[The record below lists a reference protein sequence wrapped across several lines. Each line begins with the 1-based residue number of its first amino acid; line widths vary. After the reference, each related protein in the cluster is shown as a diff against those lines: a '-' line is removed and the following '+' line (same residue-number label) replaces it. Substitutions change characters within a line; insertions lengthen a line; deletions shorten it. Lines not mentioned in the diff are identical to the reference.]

1 MSTAQLALE
10 IAEASL
16 GVSVV
21 SVVANVSIWVK
32 SGGRFRVHADL
43 VEHAHD
49 RLLDTVRVEV
59 HNVGRQALVLR
70 GVQMGKRVQT
80 GTAGR
85 RAIFETV
92 MAFTLMPTA
101 AEASRLIGPTDFA
114 VFDVPLSDVME
125 KWGEGE
131 SLLLQA
137 SATRGDGKVRDSN
150 VIRVKTPRRASK

>member
-1 MSTAQLALE
+1 MSTAQTALD
-10 IAEASL
+10 IAEASF
-16 GVSVV
+16 GVSVAGV
-21 SVVANVSIWVK
+21 IANVSIWVR
-32 SGGRFRVHADL
+32 SGGRLRVRAYL

-59 HNVGRQALVLR
+59 HNVGRQAAVLR
-70 GVQMGKRVQT
+70 GVQLGKRVQT
-80 GTAGR
+80 GTARR

-92 MAFTLMPTA
+92 MAFTLMPTST
-101 AEASRLIGPTDFA
+101 EPSRLIAPTDFA

-137 SATRGDGKVRDSN
+137 SATRGDGKVCDSN
-150 VIRVKTPRRASK
+150 VIRIKTPRRAPK